1 MRDQRANRRVGIR
14 GNRHRQL
21 LRRGGGQIQSIRAHA
36 LLCHKGD
43 APRRKSGW
51 LGGRLGHLQNAK
63 ILAKIAEMIERMPE
77 LRTLSPSDKLAL
89 VTELW
94 DDLASNPEDI
104 PITPEQ
110 IAEVDKRLEEYRKN
124 PDLGSPWEEVKA
136 RILGRNR

>member
-1 MRDQRANRRVGIR
+1 MDFSKSQVG
-14 GNRHRQL
+14 
-21 LRRGGGQIQSIRAHA
+21 
-36 LLCHKGD
+36 
-43 APRRKSGW
+43 W
-51 LGGRLGHLQNAK
+51 LGHLQNAK

-110 IAEVDKRLEEYRKN
+110 IAEVDRRLEEYRKN
-124 PDLGSPWEEVKA
+124 PDLGSTWEEVKA
-136 RILGRNR
+136 RILGQNR